1 MKCNKICSLFL
12 SVLMIIF
19 SVPAGAF
26 AEALE
31 DDFTNTVLSNET
43 AEISE
48 YTETDTDIVIPDT
61 VDETLEDDFTYT
73 VLSNGTAEISG
84 YTGTDTDIVIPDAV
98 DGYTVTS
105 IGKRVFQYKSKI
117 TSVFIPSAVTNIA
130 EYAFS
135 YCSGMERLE
144 GAENVLTIGSSAF
157 YACHSLSDIPSFD
170 KVQSI
175 GAKSFYGTKIS
186 SFTIPA
192 CCKTIGNNPFIF
204 TQMLNSIHVDEDNPY
219 YTSVDGVVYNK
230 IKTKALA
237 APGGIEECVL
247 PETVTDVAQAAFQQC
262 INLSVLKNAENI
274 INIEAGAFSECEM
287 LPSIDIFKN
296 VEKIGDHAF
305 RCCYSFKEV
314 NIPRSVK
321 SLGYG
326 AFDMCYYIESV
337 HIPANVKNIPDE
349 AFFDDIRIKKVV
361 IEEGVVSIGR
371 QSFYNLTSLKSIS
384 LPSTLTEIGNLAII
398 SGLKSVFIPKN
409 VTKIGRHAIGYK
421 LVNLKD
427 VLITDFVIYGYS
439 GSEAQ
444 TYAEN
449 SGLKF
454 YDVETLFDNVDMGGS
469 IRLSAPSGLRFGFKI
484 DEKEVSLETLR
495 QTENVEMGFIY
506 TYSDDISSLTLEAAG
521 ENGIREKT
529 ALNYIDHGGYTTY
542 NLVFTDIPESEY
554 GTKIS
559 VRAYL
564 KIWDHVYYSQ
574 AVTRS
579 ANDVARAV
587 INDDDMDEG
596 IKLQV
601 KEIFNI

>member
-26 AEALE
+26 AEVLE

-61 VDETLEDDFTYT
+61 VDGTLEDDFTYT

-186 SFTIPA
+186 
-192 CCKTIGNNPFIF
+192 
-204 TQMLNSIHVDEDNPY
+204 
-219 YTSVDGVVYNK
+219 
-230 IKTKALA
+230 
-237 APGGIEECVL
+237 
-247 PETVTDVAQAAFQQC
+247 
-262 INLSVLKNAENI
+262 
-274 INIEAGAFSECEM
+274 
-287 LPSIDIFKN
+287 
-296 VEKIGDHAF
+296 
-305 RCCYSFKEV
+305 
-314 NIPRSVK
+314 
-321 SLGYG
+321 
-326 AFDMCYYIESV
+326 
-337 HIPANVKNIPDE
+337 
-349 AFFDDIRIKKVV
+349 
-361 IEEGVVSIGR
+361 
-371 QSFYNLTSLKSIS
+371 
-384 LPSTLTEIGNLAII
+384 
-398 SGLKSVFIPKN
+398 
-409 VTKIGRHAIGYK
+409 
-421 LVNLKD
+421 
-427 VLITDFVIYGYS
+427 
-439 GSEAQ
+439 
-444 TYAEN
+444 
-449 SGLKF
+449 
-454 YDVETLFDNVDMGGS
+454 
-469 IRLSAPSGLRFGFKI
+469 
-484 DEKEVSLETLR
+484 
-495 QTENVEMGFIY
+495 
-506 TYSDDISSLTLEAAG
+506 
-521 ENGIREKT
+521 
-529 ALNYIDHGGYTTY
+529 
-542 NLVFTDIPESEY
+542 
-554 GTKIS
+554 

-587 INDDDMDEG
+587 INDDDMDES

-601 KEIFNI
+601 KEIFNM